1 MVIRGMAGVLW
12 VAGTAAVVA
21 APAWTPAG
29 EAPPVVSAAGASAAV
44 LPLRPVMFAGTT
56 GLRLTAGFPCR
67 P

>member
-1 MVIRGMAGVLW
+1 MVIRGMAGMLW

-29 EAPPVVSAAGASAAV
+29 EAPPAVSAAGASAAA
-44 LPLRPVMFAGTT
+44 LPLRVALIAGTA
-56 GLRLTAGFPCR
+56 GMQLAGFPCR